1 MNDSHG
7 WQQSQWG
14 DGLGAA
20 ASTFP
25 DDHDVSDINSV
36 EGLLDCIE
44 RLDEDEDF
52 EDRLSCSAS
61 SPSSARSQNGK
72 CSDRDASEEC
82 EDGTEKEVSPSIRD
96 DETEISVIPL
106 NDRQVFSSSP
116 ILDSSSGS
124 STPGEFEVE
133 SSDLRPRASGRATLA
148 RRITSLGDS
157 TRSLIGEEPDL
168 DADPSEEDT
177 KWNAASSCRGQTGGT
192 KRKKRVTRVANIPSK
207 SDLAW
212 SRRFNE
218 LKGKFESKRFFGMD
232 AHLMA
237 HKLLTHALVE
247 FKQDFGH
254 TNVKQTY
261 EANASLGAWV
271 ARQRLL
277 VRRWDK
283 EQKRHAPSSK
293 SALMNKRIEL
303 LRSLDFE
310 FYVGKGTF
318 SASSPKNSKDWELA
332 FGKLLEYKAT
342 KGDCNVP
349 TKVRPNC
356 DASDEIK
363 LTGMIIPRP
372 LLSDDG

>member
-133 SSDLRPRASGRATLA
+133 SSDFRPRASGRATLA

-218 LKGKFESKRFFGMD
+218 LK
-232 AHLMA
+232 
-237 HKLLTHALVE
+237 E

-349 TKVRPNC
+349 TKTSPLGRWVANQRKKYKGWNQKKTG
-356 DASDEIK
+356 ASKEVMRRFDQLQKIGFVFELGRGNAK
-363 LTGMIIPRP
+363 KY
-372 LLSDDG
+372 

>member
-133 SSDLRPRASGRATLA
+133 SSDFRPRASGRATLA

-218 LKGKFESKRFFGMD
+218 LK
-232 AHLMA
+232 
-237 HKLLTHALVE
+237 E

>member
-25 DDHDVSDINSV
+25 NDHDEDINSV

-52 EDRLSCSAS
+52 EDRLSCAAS

-72 CSDRDASEEC
+72 CSDTDVSEEC
-82 EDGTEKEVSPSIRD
+82 EDGTEKGVSSSIRD
-96 DETEISVIPL
+96 DETEITVIPL

-133 SSDLRPRASGRATLA
+133 SSNFRPRVSGRATLA
-148 RRITSLGDS
+148 RRINSLGDS
-157 TRSLIGEEPDL
+157 TRSLIGEETDL

-177 KWNAASSCRGQTGGT
+177 QWNAASSGRGQTGGT
-192 KRKKRVTRVANIPSK
+192 KRKNRVTRVANIPSK

-218 LKGKFESKRFFGMD
+218 LK
-232 AHLMA
+232 
-237 HKLLTHALVE
+237 E
-247 FKQDFGH
+247 FKQEFDH

-261 EANASLGAWV
+261 EANAPLGAWV

-283 EQKRHAPSSK
+283 EKKRHAPSSSK
-293 SALMNKRIEL
+293 VSLMNKRIEL

-349 TKVRPNC
+349 TKTSALGRWVANQRKKYKDWNQKKTGSSKEVVRRFDQLQKIGFVFELGRGN
-356 DASDEIK
+356 AK
-363 LTGMIIPRP
+363 KY
-372 LLSDDG
+372 